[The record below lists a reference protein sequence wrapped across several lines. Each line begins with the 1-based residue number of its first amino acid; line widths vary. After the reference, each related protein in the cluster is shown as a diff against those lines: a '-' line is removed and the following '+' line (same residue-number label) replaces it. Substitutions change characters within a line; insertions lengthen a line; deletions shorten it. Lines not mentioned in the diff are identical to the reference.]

1 MSFQAA
7 ALIDQALPDS
17 DEGSG
22 HGVVCHELPE
32 TLAALLDSRP
42 VSNEVWGAFVSCYTP
57 LLLHVTKSVA
67 GSRDE
72 RMDAYAHI
80 IEALRNE
87 DCRRLRGYAAT
98 PHSKFTTWLVVVA
111 KRICIDHHRSRFGRS
126 GASPTPGSAK
136 RRATRRKLE
145 ELAATALDPET
156 LSIECEHNVDT
167 ELLDA
172 EVMTAVSSAVAQLV
186 PEDRLL
192 IALRFRDGLSSP
204 EISRL
209 VPGRSALSVYRRLEK
224 ILAGLRANLMHR
236 GIDGWTP

>member
-1 MSFQAA
+1 MPFQAA
-7 ALIDQALPDS
+7 VLIDQTMPDP
-17 DEGSG
+17 DEGSR
-22 HGVVCHELPE
+22 HDVVCHELPE

-42 VSNEVWGAFVSCYTP
+42 AGNEVWATFVAAYTP

-67 GSRDE
+67 WSRDE
-72 RMDAYAHI
+72 RMDAYARI
-80 IEALRNE
+80 IEALRAD

-98 PHSKFTTWLVVVA
+98 PHSKFTTWLVVVS

-126 GASPTPGSAK
+126 NSSSTPASAN
-136 RRATRRKLE
+136 RRAARHQLE
-145 ELAATALDPET
+145 NLAATALDPET
-156 LSIECEHNVDT
+156 LGIECGDDADT
-167 ELLDA
+167 ALLDR
-172 EVMTAVSSAVAQLV
+172 ELTSAVARAVSQLV

-224 ILAGLRANLMHR
+224 ILAGLRANLINR
-236 GIDGWTP
+236 GIDGWTT